1 MTNLPHDA
9 QMSGV
14 AADVSRMP
22 LLELAG
28 VKKRFGGVVALN
40 GVSFSLRAGEVHALV
55 GENGA
60 GKSTLIKILC
70 GIVKRDAGTIALAGA
85 PYDPH
90 APADAKAGGIQVVH
104 QEFNLL
110 PYLSVAENIC
120 FENLPRKSFGR
131 VDTPALHAKA
141 RRALDAIGL
150 NDVDVRRPVE
160 TLGVAHRQLVEIARA
175 LMDESRILILDEPT
189 ATLTARET
197 ELLFSIIAALKAKG
211 VAIVFVSHHLNEVF
225 AICDR
230 VTVLRNGESMMT
242 SDIAD
247 TTPDQLVTQM
257 VGRQLAAAMAAPR
270 TIDTGGRTALSLK
283 GLRHPASSN
292 DEGVS
297 FDLHYGE
304 ILGIAGLVGSGRT
317 EVLRSIFAADR
328 PLSGTLARDGQP
340 RRYRSPKDAIRDGL
354 GFVTEDRKDQG
365 LILEMAISANISL
378 ANLKR
383 ISRFGLLDQRKE
395 AQLTRDLGRD
405 IRLKYGGTAD
415 AASTLS
421 GGNQQKVVLAK
432 WLANTP
438 KVLLLDEPTRGVDV
452 GAKAEIYALL
462 RGLADQGLALLVVS
476 SELPE
481 LITLCDRILVMA
493 KHRIAGEVARADF
506 SEQRILNLAYK
517 NERAHGYT

>member
-1 MTNLPHDA
+1 MLALT
-9 QMSGV
+9 GV
-14 AADVSRMP
+14 R
-22 LLELAG
+22 
-28 VKKRFGGVVALN
+28 KRFGGVVALN
-40 GVSFSLRAGEVHALV
+40 GVSFALRAGEVHALV

-70 GIVKRDAGTIALAGA
+70 GIVARDAGTIILDGA

-90 APADAKAGGIQVVH
+90 GPAQAKACGIQVVH

-120 FENLPRKSFGR
+120 FENLPRKRFGR
-131 VDTPALHAKA
+131 VDRAVLEARA

-175 LMDESRILILDEPT
+175 LMDDSRILVLDEPT

-197 ELLFSIIAALKAKG
+197 ELLFAIIAGLKARG

-230 VTVLRNGESMMT
+230 VTVLRNGESVMT
-242 SDIAD
+242 ADIAD
-247 TTPDQLVTQM
+247 TTPDRLVASM

-270 TIDTGGRTALSLK
+270 AIETGGRTALSVRN
-283 GLRHPASSN
+283 LRPPTSP
-292 DEGVS
+292 DPDGVS
-297 FDLHYGE
+297 FDLHAGE
-304 ILGIAGLVGSGRT
+304 ILGIAGLVGSGRS
-317 EVLRSIFAADR
+317 ELLRAIFAADL
-328 PLSGTLARDGQP
+328 PLSGTLARDGEP

-354 GFVTEDRKDQG
+354 GFVTEDRKDEG
-365 LILEMAISANISL
+365 LILDMAISANISL
-378 ANLKR
+378 ASLKR
-383 ISRFGLLDQRKE
+383 VSRFGLLDRE
-395 AQLTRDLGRD
+395 AEARLTRDIGKE
-405 IRLKYGGTAD
+405 IRLKYGRAD
-415 AASTLS
+415 DPAATLS

-432 WLANTP
+432 WLANGP
-438 KVLLLDEPTRGVDV
+438 RVLLLDEPTRGVDV

-462 RGLADQGLALLVVS
+462 RSLAEQGLALLVVS

-481 LITLCDRILVMA
+481 LITLCDRILVMSR
-493 KHRIAGEVARADF
+493 HRIAGELARTEF
-506 SEQRILNLAYK
+506 SEERILNLAYR
-517 NERAHGYT
+517 NEPRHGHH